1 MSEDRTVGLIGIGAM
16 GSAMG
21 TNLLAEGFTVVGY
34 DVRPE
39 RVEFLEDAGGIGA
52 GTPAEV
58 LRSAQRVIL
67 SLPSVGALQEVVEGS
82 SGLTAESHDGAVI
95 AETSTLPLDAK
106 RRAAERLAALGITLL
121 DAPISGTGAQARTRD
136 LVFYAS
142 GPREAFAR
150 VEPVLARISR
160 GTPWVGEF
168 GAGSMMKFVSNLL
181 VAVHT
186 MAAGE
191 ALNLAAHAGL
201 DPATTHELL
210 VSGAGNSR
218 MLEVRGPM
226 VVAGDYPGDS
236 ATVRIL
242 GKDVELIR
250 SFAESIDVPTPL
262 LSVVASFFTSARGQG
277 LVDADPA
284 ALAVVLDSLSPPTT
298 GSRTHEQTKGST
310 DD

>member
-1 MSEDRTVGLIGIGAM
+1 MSEDRTVGLVGIGTM
-16 GSAMG
+16 GAAMG

-39 RVEFLEDAGGIGA
+39 RVQLLEEAGGIGA
-52 GTPAEV
+52 PTAAAV
-58 LRSAQRVIL
+58 LREVDRVIL
-67 SLPSVGALQEVVEGS
+67 SLPNVGAFREVVAGS
-82 SGLTAESHDGAVI
+82 AGLGDVSRPGAVV
-95 AETSTLPLDAK
+95 AETSTLPLEEK
-106 RRAAERLAALGITLL
+106 RWAAERLAATGVTML

-142 GPREAFAR
+142 GPREAFER
-150 VEPVLARISR
+150 FDPVLRSISR
-160 GTPWVGEF
+160 GAPRVGEF
-168 GAGSMMKFVSNLL
+168 GAGSVMKFVSNLL

-201 DPATTHELL
+201 DPAMVHELL
-210 VSGAGNSR
+210 VAGAGNSR

-226 VVAGDYPGDS
+226 VVAGEYPGDS

-250 SFAESIDVPTPL
+250 GFAESIDVPTPL

-277 LVDADPA
+277 LIDADPA
-284 ALAVVLDSLSPPTT
+284 ALAVVLDSLSPQTT
-298 GSRTHEQTKGST
+298 KS
-310 DD
+310 